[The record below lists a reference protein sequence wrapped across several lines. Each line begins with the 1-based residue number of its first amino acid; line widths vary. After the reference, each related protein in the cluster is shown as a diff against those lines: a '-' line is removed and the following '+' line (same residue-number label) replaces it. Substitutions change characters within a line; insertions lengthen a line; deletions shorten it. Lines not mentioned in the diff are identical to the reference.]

1 METSEATPLTT
12 SYNSYQSS
20 NSEYSISDGSDE
32 GQNDDD
38 LSYEDENRLGNDLM
52 KCNNNDELENVML
65 SKALKVAIHSKA
77 NTPQHTMS
85 HLSISR
91 KEEAKKQR
99 TIFSKMVTLI
109 SIALIGVLIIFV
121 LVQVG
126 QLVTGPPSQPVGP
139 YKLVAVQVSYTFLAF
154 ILENLIQYRL
164 TLYTRMEMI
173 FSIIMY
179 FTMEKIRR
187 DQKDI

>member
-20 NSEYSISDGSDE
+20 NSEYSTSDGSDE

-38 LSYEDENRLGNDLM
+38 LSYEEENRLGNDLL
-52 KCNNNDELENVML
+52 KCNNHDELENAML
-65 SKALKVAIHSKA
+65 SKFLKVSIYSKS
-77 NTPQHTMS
+77 NTPQPTMS

-139 YKLVAVQVSYTFLAF
+139 YKLVAVQVSYMFSAF
-154 ILENLIQYRL
+154 ALENLIQYYL
-164 TLYTRMEMI
+164 TIYIRMAKI